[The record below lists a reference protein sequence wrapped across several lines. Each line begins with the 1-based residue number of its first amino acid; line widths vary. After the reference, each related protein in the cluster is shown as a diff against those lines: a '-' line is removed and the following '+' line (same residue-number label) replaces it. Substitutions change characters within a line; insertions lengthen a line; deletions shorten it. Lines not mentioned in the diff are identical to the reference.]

1 MPSIQTNNV
10 TLEYEILGDESG
22 PPLLLIMGLGMQMI
36 GWPEGFCAKLVEA
49 GFRVIR
55 FDNRDVGLSTKLD
68 HLGTPNIP
76 IEFIKFMMRLP
87 LKSPYLIDDM
97 AKDAAGLL
105 DQLGVAQAHV
115 VGASLGGMIA
125 QNLAANFPGKVLSL
139 TSIMSTTGRRS
150 LPGPTAKARRALLTP
165 PAKRGDVE
173 GAIAR
178 MKNVFRAIGS
188 VGFIESEAALDDL
201 CGRHVRR
208 SYHPPGSARQLMA
221 IAASGDRTNV
231 VRRIVAP
238 TLVIHGKDDPLVPVA
253 AGIDTAREIGRA
265 KLCVIEG
272 MGHDLPTQLHQRLVD
287 EIAGHCRTK
296 GEELLG

>member
-1 MPSIQTNNV
+1 MPSAQTNNV
-10 TLEYEILGDESG
+10 TLEYEILGPENG
-22 PPLLLIMGLGMQMI
+22 TPLLLIMGLGMQMI
-36 GWPEGFCAKLVEA
+36 GWPEGFCAKLVDA

-97 AKDAAGLL
+97 AQDAAGLL
-105 DQLGVAQAHV
+105 DQLGITKAHI

-125 QNLAANFPGKVLSL
+125 QNLAANFPGKVASL

-150 LPGPTAKARRALLTP
+150 LPGPTSKARRALLTP
-165 PAKRGDVE
+165 PAKRGDID
-173 GAIAR
+173 GAILR

-188 VGFIESEAALDDL
+188 PGFIESEAALDDL

-208 SYHPPGSARQLMA
+208 AYHPPGSARQLMA
-221 IAASGDRTNV
+221 IAASGDRTST
-231 VRRIVAP
+231 VRRIAAP

-253 AGIDTAREIGRA
+253 AGIDTAREIRHA
-265 KLCVIEG
+265 KLSVIEG
-272 MGHDLPTQLHQRLVD
+272 MGHDLPTGLHQRLVD
-287 EIAGHCRTK
+287 EIAGHSLPIADAKR
-296 GEELLG
+296 

>member
-1 MPSIQTNNV
+1 MPFVQTNNV
-10 TLEYEILGDESG
+10 TLEYEILGPDNG
-22 PPLLLIMGLGMQMI
+22 TPLLLIMGLGMQMI
-36 GWPEGFCAKLVEA
+36 GWPEGFCGKLVEA

-68 HLGTPNIP
+68 HLGSPNIP
-76 IEFIKFMMRLP
+76 LEFIKFMMRMP

-97 AKDAAGLL
+97 AQDAAGLL
-105 DQLGVAQAHV
+105 DQLGIAQAHI

-125 QNLAANFPGKVLSL
+125 QNLAANFPEKILSL

-150 LPGPTAKARRALLTP
+150 LPGPTSKARRALLTP
-165 PAKRGDVE
+165 PAKRGDAA
-173 GAIAR
+173 GAITR
-178 MKNVFRAIGS
+178 MKNIFRIIGS
-188 VGFIESEAALDDL
+188 PGFLDTEDELEDL

-221 IAASGDRTNV
+221 IAASGDRTNT
-231 VRRIVAP
+231 VRRIAAP

-253 AGIDTAREIGRA
+253 AGIDTAREIRHA

-272 MGHDLPTQLHQRLVD
+272 MGHDLPTGLHQRLVD
-287 EIAGHCRTK
+287 EIAGHCRPHV
-296 GEELLG
+296 EPVQ

>member
-1 MPSIQTNNV
+1 MPSIQTNNI
-10 TLEYEILGDESG
+10 TLEYEIIGPENG

-36 GWPEGFCAKLVEA
+36 AWPEGFCAKLVEV

-68 HLGTPNIP
+68 HLGSPNIP
-76 IEFIKFMMRLP
+76 LEFIKFMMRLP

-97 AKDAAGLL
+97 ARDAAGLL
-105 DQLGVAQAHV
+105 DQLGIERAHV
-115 VGASLGGMIA
+115 AGASLGGMIA

-150 LPGPTAKARRALLTP
+150 LPGPTSKARRALLTP
-165 PAKRGDVE
+165 PAKRGDIS

-178 MKNVFRAIGS
+178 MKNIFRIIGS
-188 VGFIESEAALDDL
+188 PGFIESEAGLDDL
-201 CGRHVRR
+201 CGRHVLR
-208 SYHPPGSARQLMA
+208 SYHPPGSARQLVA
-221 IAASGDRTNV
+221 IAASGDRTGT

-253 AGIDTAREIGRA
+253 AGIDTAREIRHA

-272 MGHDLPTQLHQRLVD
+272 MGHDLPTGLHQRLVD
-287 EIAGHCRTK
+287 EIAGHCCP
-296 GEELLG
+296 GMEPIQ

>member
-1 MPSIQTNNV
+1 MPSAQTNNV
-10 TLEYEILGDESG
+10 TLEYEILGPENG
-22 PPLLLIMGLGMQMI
+22 TPLLLIMGLGMQMI
-36 GWPEGFCAKLVEA
+36 GWPEGFCAKLVDA

-97 AKDAAGLL
+97 AQDAAGLL
-105 DQLGVAQAHV
+105 DQLGITKAHI

-125 QNLAANFPGKVLSL
+125 QNLAANFPGKVASL

-150 LPGPTAKARRALLTP
+150 LPGPTSKARRALLTP
-165 PAKRGDVE
+165 PAKRGDID
-173 GAIAR
+173 GAILR

-188 VGFIESEAALDDL
+188 PGFIESEAALDDL

-208 SYHPPGSARQLMA
+208 AYHPPGSARQLMA
-221 IAASGDRTNV
+221 IAASGDRTST
-231 VRRIVAP
+231 VRRIAAP

-253 AGIDTAREIGRA
+253 AGIDTAREIRHA

-272 MGHDLPTQLHQRLVD
+272 MGHDLPTGLHQRLVD
-287 EIAGHCRTK
+287 EIAGHCRAVDF
-296 GEELLG
+296 